1 MSLGGKTGVLALL
14 RRFTSGLRYPQ
25 LFLLFAALFAV
36 DLAVPDILPFAD
48 ELLLGMLTL
57 LLARLKDRRDDRGEP
72 PVVKDVT
79 PRR

>member
-48 ELLLGMLTL
+48 ELLLGFGTL
-57 LLARLKDRRDDRGEP
+57 LLAGLRKRKAP
-72 PVVKDVT
+72 
-79 PRR
+79 